1 MQSAAGERAR
11 VVAAV
16 DGESAVDEDVFHARG
31 QNFGVLVGGLIGDGC
46 RVKNDDVS
54 NVALAK

>member
-1 MQSAAGERAR
+1 MQSSAGERAR

-16 DGESAVDEDVFHARG
+16 DGESAVDEDVFHAGG

-54 NVALAK
+54 DVALAK